1 MTGGV
6 VALDIEELE
15 LVDDEELTAL
25 ALAADPDAAVDLTGP
40 SFRACTGAESDGL
53 LPEWYMPSA
62 LGATRLP
69 RGWRR
74 RVVMLIIISFLAIA
88 ASGLCSTYG
97 QLVVA

>member
-1 MTGGV
+1 MLTIPTSETE
-6 VALDIEELE
+6 DLE
-15 LVDDEELTAL
+15 PLTDEELTAQ
-25 ALAADPDAAVDLTGP
+25 ALAADPDTVIDDE
-40 SFRACTGAESDGL
+40 AESFWAVSETQHGGL

-62 LGATRLP
+62 MGASRLP

-97 QLVVA
+97 QIVIA